1 MKPLSEQVKQIIL
14 AHKEEID
21 DDNFDRV
28 IADAIQCD
36 VLEELLE
43 AFKKAGVIVPDE
55 VVERQQEETKTK
67 PLSEQVKQIILTHA
81 EEIDDNNFDRTIA
94 DAIKHGV
101 LEELLDVFEKS
112 GVVVPDEVVKRQLSI
127 FRSKAAEPH

>member
-1 MKPLSEQVKQIIL
+1 MTPLSEQVKQIIL

-28 IADAIQCD
+28 IA
-36 VLEELLE
+36 E
-43 AFKKAGVIVPDE
+43 
-55 VVERQQEETKTK
+55 
-67 PLSEQVKQIILTHA
+67 
-81 EEIDDNNFDRTIA
+81 
-94 DAIKHGV
+94 AIKHGV

-112 GVVVPDEVVKRQLSI
+112 GVIVPDEVVKRQLSI

>member
-14 AHKEEID
+14 VHKEEID

-43 AFKKAGVIVPDE
+43 AFKKAG
-55 VVERQQEETKTK
+55 
-67 PLSEQVKQIILTHA
+67 II
-81 EEIDDNNFDRTIA
+81 
-94 DAIKHGV
+94 
-101 LEELLDVFEKS
+101 
-112 GVVVPDEVVKRQLSI
+112 VPDEVVKRQLSI
-127 FRSKAAEPH
+127 FRSKTAEPH

>member
-36 VLEELLE
+36 VLELLE
-43 AFKKAGVIVPDE
+43 AFKKAG
-55 VVERQQEETKTK
+55 
-67 PLSEQVKQIILTHA
+67 II
-81 EEIDDNNFDRTIA
+81 
-94 DAIKHGV
+94 
-101 LEELLDVFEKS
+101 
-112 GVVVPDEVVKRQLSI
+112 VPDEVVKRQLSI
-127 FRSKAAEPH
+127 FRSKTAEPH